1 MELNKIFKSALFYK
15 EYRDLVDSL
24 VASGKTT
31 GTNQT
36 EKLVEFTKLNIQR
49 MNRLDKTIQLSEQV
63 INTINQSDRS
73 FDWLLIGDAWCG
85 DCAQIIPVI
94 NKVSE
99 ASNGKINFKI
109 ISRDT
114 FPELIE
120 IYHTDG
126 AMAIPKLLVI
136 DKETS
141 ETICSWGPRPKP
153 AQEIMLNWKENKDKI
168 SWEEFEMNL
177 HLWYARDK
185 GVSIIKELV
194 SLLEKCE
201 EKNSIQLKNF
211 N

>member
-49 MNRLDKTIQLSEQV
+49 MNRLDKTIKLSEQI
-63 INTINQSDRS
+63 INMMNQSDRS

-85 DCAQIIPVI
+85 DCAQILPVI

-126 AMAIPKLLVI
+126 AKAIPKLLVI

-141 ETICSWGPRPKP
+141 EAICSWGPRPKP

-201 EKNSIQLKNF
+201 EKNNIQLKNF